1 MRPGS
6 VAGALI
12 AGTIS
17 TDVHSAPTTFLGFFR
32 VVNGLTNDSQLTV
45 FALQNGKC
53 TYSGNE
59 IP

>member
-1 MRPGS
+1 MCPGS
-6 VAGALI
+6 VARTRI
-12 AGTIS
+12 AAKIS
-17 TDVHSAPTTFLGFFR
+17 TDVHFDPTTYLGFFR

-45 FALQNGKC
+45 FALQNSKC